1 MHDEH
6 LTGRIGRYMS
16 QRRLE
21 TARRAVDLLDR
32 KLRILMVE
40 QERCRLQAART
51 LETWQRRATEAE
63 RRATVV
69 AMLGGQRT
77 IRLATPVRPAR
88 LAIDWAQVMGV
99 RYPVSVVTDTL
110 VAQPPPVGSAVA
122 AAHAA
127 VRAALLAAAD
137 AAAAAAAART
147 IDNEVSE
154 TRRRRHAI
162 ADRRIP
168 QLEGVLHTL
177 IQRLEEDERADTVRL
192 RWAVQRPEGRA

>member
-1 MHDEH
+1 MHEEH
-6 LTGRIGRYMS
+6 LTGRFGRYIT
-16 QRRLE
+16 QRRLA
-21 TARRAVDLLDR
+21 TARRAVDLLYR

-51 LETWQRRATEAE
+51 LQTWQRTATEAE
-63 RRATVV
+63 RRMTVV

-77 IRLATPVRPAR
+77 IRLATPARPAR
-88 LAIDWAQVMGV
+88 LSIEWAQVMGV
-99 RYPVSVVTDTL
+99 RYPASVVTDAP

-122 AAHAA
+122 AVQAA
-127 VRAALLAAAD
+127 MRVALLAAAE

-168 QLEGVLHTL
+168 QLEIALHTL

-192 RWAVQRPEGRA
+192 RWATQRPEGRA